1 MSRIASLT
9 CAALLLTLLT
19 LPWATPIAELE
30 SEDAVSPAA
39 HDVFTIPNEWRLVE
53 GDFID
58 FDGEAFGLLM
68 SSDMESQPEID
79 RVTVNSVDPMHF
91 EIMPDEGCDLNGT
104 LVMCHVLS
112 HSMALNF
119 TAYNDTEYW
128 QMDMEMDVQQ
138 MSFIHPDLNGGEMSI
153 GIEYYAMWM
162 RDQNTGSL
170 FTENENWHNETTI
183 AHTFG
188 IPASIEEGDVWSEQT
203 FSEIT
208 WNDESASGDSDS
220 GYDEEW
226 TNLTMNATQLIQ
238 IELPPNEADTGA
250 GGVTMDALL
259 IESRDTDTGD
269 FDELEAISEYNVPI
283 RMYMED
289 AGGPKIDVIAWRIMA
304 QTIAPPDA
312 DGDGVSDAADLCPDT
327 EEGADV
333 DLDGCSAAQLDT
345 DGDGVLN
352 VDDQCEGFDDNIDVD
367 GDGIIDGCDDLI
379 DSDGDGIS
387 DAEDQCPGANDTID
401 VDADGI
407 IDCLDTLI
415 DSDGDGV
422 SDAEDQCPGAND
434 AIDVDADGIID
445 CLDTLIDSDGD
456 GVSDY
461 DDACHGHDDNVDV
474 DGDGIIDGCDPIID
488 SDGDG
493 VSDSDDA
500 CHGHDDNV
508 DVDGDGIIDGCD
520 PMIDSDS
527 DDIADEYDQC
537 PGTLDGH
544 PVGISGCA
552 ASQIDSDS
560 DGVMDDVDA
569 CVTQPGGT
577 FDSNP
582 RDGCADDSDGDGLP
596 DGADTCND
604 TPAGAT
610 IDPDGCEMVAKKSS
624 DDKGFFEGTNG
635 KIAIGVGGAVG
646 LVLILLV
653 VMSLRGGKKQ
663 QPPAQRPGAPQ
674 W

>member
-1 MSRIASLT
+1 MSRIAPLSI
-9 CAALLLTLLT
+9 AALLLTLLAM
-19 LPWATPIAELE
+19 PWASPTAELA
-30 SEDAVSPAA
+30 SEDAVSPTA
-39 HDVFTIPNEWRLVE
+39 HDVFTIPNEWRFVE

-58 FDGEAFGLLM
+58 FDGEAFGLVM
-68 SSDMESQPEID
+68 SSDMESQPEFD
-79 RVTVNSVDPMHF
+79 RVTVNSVDPVHF
-91 EIMPDEGCDLNGT
+91 EVMADEGCDLNGT
-104 LVMCHVLS
+104 QVMCHVLS
-112 HSMALNF
+112 HSMALNI

-128 QMDMEMDVQQ
+128 QVDMELDMQE
-138 MSFIHPDLNGGEMSI
+138 MSFSHPDLNGWEMSI
-153 GIEYYAMWM
+153 GIEHNQMWM
-162 RDQNTGSL
+162 RDQSAGSL
-170 FTENENWHNETTI
+170 LFEDESWRNETI
-183 AHTFG
+183 IQHISG
-188 IPASIEEGDVWSEQT
+188 IPATIQEGDVWSEQN
-203 FSEIT
+203 FQEIT
-208 WNDESASGDSDS
+208 WNEESASNSDY

-269 FDELEAISEYNVPI
+269 FDELLALSEYKVPI
-283 RMYMED
+283 RLYMGD

-327 EEGADV
+327 EV
-333 DLDGCSAAQLDT
+333 DAEVNLDGCSAAQLDT

-422 SDAEDQCPGAND
+422 SDDDDLCPGED
-434 AIDVDADGIID
+434 DTVDVDGDNVPDA
-445 CLDTLIDSDGD
+445 CDTLIDSDGD
-456 GVSDY
+456 TVPDSEDVCPGHRDDLDLDGDGIADGCDDLIDSDGDGVAD
-461 DDACHGHDDNVDV
+461 DVDACHGHDDNVDV
-474 DGDGIIDGCDPIID
+474 DD
-488 SDGDG
+488 
-493 VSDSDDA
+493 
-500 CHGHDDNV
+500 
-508 DVDGDGIIDGCD
+508 DGIIDGCD

-537 PGTLDGH
+537 PGTPDGH

-569 CVTQPGGT
+569 CVTQSGGT

-610 IDPDGCEMVAKKSS
+610 IDPDGCEMVTKKSS
-624 DDKGFFEGTNG
+624 DDKSFLEGTNG
-635 KIAIGVGGAVG
+635 KIAIGVGVAVG

-653 VMSLRGGKKQ
+653 VMSLKGGKKQ
-663 QPPAQRPGAPQ
+663 QPPAQGPGGAPQ

>member
-9 CAALLLTLLT
+9 CATLLLTLLT

-30 SEDAVSPAA
+30 SEDAVSPST
-39 HDVFTIPNEWRLVE
+39 HDVFTIPNEWQFVE

-58 FDGEAFGLLM
+58 FDGEAFGLVM
-68 SSDMESQPEID
+68 SSDMESQPEFD
-79 RVTVNSVDPMHF
+79 RVTVNSVDPVHF
-91 EIMPDEGCDLNGT
+91 EVMADEGCDLNGT
-104 LVMCHVLS
+104 QVMCHVLS
-112 HSMALNF
+112 LSMALNF
-119 TAYNDTEYW
+119 TAYNDTNYW
-128 QMDMEMDVQQ
+128 QADMEMDMQH
-138 MSFIHPDLNGGEMSI
+138 MNFIHPDLNGWEKTVDVDHNQ
-153 GIEYYAMWM
+153 MWM

-170 FTENENWHNETTI
+170 FTEDENWQNETTI

-188 IPASIEEGDVWSEQT
+188 TPASIEEGDVWSEQA
-203 FSEIT
+203 FSEIW
-208 WNDESASGDSDS
+208 WNEESASGDSDS
-220 GYDEEW
+220 GFDEEW

-269 FDELEAISEYNVPI
+269 FDELRAISEYNVPI

-352 VDDQCEGFDDNIDVD
+352 VDDQCEGFDDTIDVD

-422 SDAEDQCPGAND
+422 SD
-434 AIDVDADGIID
+434 
-445 CLDTLIDSDGD
+445 
-456 GVSDY
+456 Y
-461 DDACHGHDDNVDV
+461 
-474 DGDGIIDGCDPIID
+474 
-488 SDGDG
+488 
-493 VSDSDDA
+493 DDA

-527 DDIADEYDQC
+527 DDIPDEYDQC
-537 PGTLDGH
+537 PGTPDGH

-569 CVTQPGGT
+569 CVTQSGGT

-596 DGADTCND
+596 DAADTCND

-624 DDKGFFEGTNG
+624 DDKSFFEGTNG

>member
-9 CAALLLTLLT
+9 CATLLLTLLT

-30 SEDAVSPAA
+30 SEDAVSPTA

-53 GDFID
+53 GDFVD

-68 SSDMESQPEID
+68 SSDMESEPEID
-79 RVTVNSVDPMHF
+79 RVTVNSVDPLHF
-91 EIMPDEGCDLNGT
+91 EIMADEGCDLNGT
-104 LVMCHVLS
+104 QVMCHVLS
-112 HSMALNF
+112 LSMAFNF
-119 TAYNDTEYW
+119 TMYNDTEHW
-128 QMDMEMDVQQ
+128 QADMELDMQE
-138 MSFIHPDLNGGEMSI
+138 MSFIHPDLNGWEMVI
-153 GIEYYAMWM
+153 GIEHNQMWM
-162 RDQNTGSL
+162 RDQSTGSL
-170 FTENENWHNETTI
+170 LFEDESWRNETI
-183 AHTFG
+183 IRHISG
-188 IPASIEEGDVWSEQT
+188 IPATTQEGDVWSEQT
-203 FSEIT
+203 FDEIT
-208 WNDESASGDSDS
+208 WSEESASGDSDYGS
-220 GYDEEW
+220 DEEW

-269 FDELEAISEYNVPI
+269 FDELRAISEYNVPI

-352 VDDQCEGFDDNIDVD
+352 VDDQCEGFDDTIDVD

-422 SDAEDQCPGAND
+422 SD
-434 AIDVDADGIID
+434 
-445 CLDTLIDSDGD
+445 
-456 GVSDY
+456 Y
-461 DDACHGHDDNVDV
+461 
-474 DGDGIIDGCDPIID
+474 
-488 SDGDG
+488 
-493 VSDSDDA
+493 DDA

-527 DDIADEYDQC
+527 DDIPDEYDQC
-537 PGTLDGH
+537 PGTPDGH

-569 CVTQPGGT
+569 CVTQSGGT

-596 DGADTCND
+596 DAADTCND

-663 QPPAQRPGAPQ
+663 QPPAQGPGTPQ